1 MNKTTTLPP
10 GRYYVG
16 DLCYV
21 VPDDQWMDFVD
32 RCFPDGN
39 NMVNGVFETYEGIN
53 YANFSTKY
61 GDGVFGDYFG
71 PTYSV
76 DSGSIG
82 CIPVCALPAAL
93 DIDEAKRLGD
103 IVDFPTAFEVGY
115 DDETGTISF
124 GDVRIVTGDV
134 YDDVDED
141 ELWEDDEEEYDDDD
155 NHGGEFTADDYAY
168 ALAQLTDDCEH
179 EWIHQITGLSHDECD
194 RIMRISHAAQRR
206 TWE

>member
-82 CIPVCALPAAL
+82 CIPLCALPADL
-93 DIDEAKRLGD
+93 DLKEVLDLGN
-103 IVDFPTAFEVGY
+103 IVDFDEAFEVGY
-115 DDETGTISF
+115 DDKTGTITF
-124 GDVRIVTGDV
+124 GHIDIVTG
-134 YDDVDED
+134 ED
-141 ELWEDDEEEYDDDD
+141 DDEEDYDY
-155 NHGGEFTADDYAY
+155 E
-168 ALAQLTDDCEH
+168 E
-179 EWIHQITGLSHDECD
+179 DE
-194 RIMRISHAAQRR
+194 
-206 TWE
+206 E